1 MAQQRA
7 KEKAEK
13 EQTEKV
19 PHQGLKSGSSTS
31 SQPHKPERQKLTA
44 RDRMRGKQ
52 KGKTQKPSPYTPD
65 EEQEDSHSE
74 AELTAPTKD
83 QNRFVASSKSP
94 EPYSSAQNVK
104 TSMSED
110 AAMATRSEIEVKSRD
125 TIMSEHIPFD
135 DGLVGGI
142 EVTKMAPLQ
151 APLLL
156 EETNSINEL
165 TTLVPSESGTLR
177 SKPQTS
183 KLPRGKKRQP
193 TSAPIVDRVT
203 RSVSL
208 KQKGKMDTH
217 LQPGILLALLT
228 SR

>member
-19 PHQGLKSGSSTS
+19 LYQGLKAGPSTS
-31 SQPHKPERQKLTA
+31 SQPRKFEKQKLSA

-52 KGKTQKPSPYTPD
+52 KVKPQKPSPYAPD
-65 EEQEDSHSE
+65 EEQEDSQTE
-74 AELTAPTKD
+74 AELIAPTED

-110 AAMATRSEIEVKSRD
+110 AVMATRSEIEVKSRD
-125 TIMSEHIPFD
+125 TIMSEYN
-135 DGLVGGI
+135 DGLGGI
-142 EVTKMAPLQ
+142 EAAKTASLQPPL
-151 APLLL
+151 PL
-156 EETNSINEL
+156 EETNEL

-177 SKPQTS
+177 PKPQTS

-217 LQPGILLALLT
+217 LQPGTLQALLT
-228 SR
+228 SQ